1 MENTELLTPE
11 TAQAMYEIA
20 GIVITLVISMVG
32 VYIRNFLQ
40 TNKKAIEYNLNNDR
54 TERILANAL
63 AWAEAKSLEY
73 VDSKLNK
80 TQLAKKYVEDI
91 APDIVKK
98 EGTKLDLML
107 ERKDKQLSK

>member
-1 MENTELLTPE
+1 MENVGLLNPE
-11 TAQAMYEIA
+11 TTQAAYEIA
-20 GIVITLVISMVG
+20 GIIITLVISMVG
-32 VYIRNFLQ
+32 IYIRNFLQ
-40 TNKKAIEYNLNNDR
+40 TNKKAIEYNLNNER

-80 TQLAKKYVEDI
+80 TQLAKKYVGYI

-98 EGTKLDLML
+98 EGAKLDLML
-107 ERKDKQLSK
+107 ERKDQQLTK

>member
-1 MENTELLTPE
+1 MENVGLLNPE
-11 TAQAMYEIA
+11 TTQAAYEIA
-20 GIVITLVISMVG
+20 GIIITLVISMVG
-32 VYIRNFLQ
+32 MYIRNFLQ
-40 TNKKAIEYNLNNDR
+40 TNKKAIEYNLNNER

-98 EGTKLDLML
+98 EGAKLDLML
-107 ERKDKQLSK
+107 ERKDRQLTK